1 MDLRKRLSRGEMLS
15 RLRDIPSDTYN
26 NENKIVFEEESDGSF
41 ASLSSLTDSES
52 DDCAQEI
59 DGTGKLLIA

>member
-15 RLRDIPSDTYN
+15 RLRDIPSDTSG

-41 ASLSSLTDSES
+41 APPSSPTDSES

-59 DGTGKLLIA
+59 EAYR